1 MLAGMRWL
9 AGLAVVVLMLFA
21 AAAAPAEPV
30 QEFGFTI
37 RDVKPD
43 GRYGV
48 VFSSNSYDTTGA
60 QPPALTTN
68 YVRFAAGI
76 SFHPAFLKRS
86 VLCRA
91 ELLRDTLREFP
102 ETGVAY
108 GDQLKNLPATL
119 RRLRSRLSPA
129 QARNV
134 RTCIAARSGTGRVI
148 ADVRP
153 YVPDPVPADLHLYL
167 STPTEPGAFASF
179 GVLAVLD
186 RSAPVIRDNPVLGNQ
201 RFLFAANLFDDPTPD
216 GLYGVRLLLPP
227 GRIGSLRFSVAEL
240 RVDNPGITRIERT
253 RTCVARRSGR
263 CTRTKVTSRRIWW
276 ATPPT
281 CPPSGRLQFEATYI
295 YETGLTTKKLLL
307 VPCPRFQR

>member
-1 MLAGMRWL
+1 MRGPVILTAVALLLLTAGV
-9 AGLAVVVLMLFA
+9 AF
-21 AAAAPAEPV
+21 AEPV

-48 VFSSNSYDTTGA
+48 VFSSNSYDTTGE

-76 SFHPAFLKRS
+76 SFNPAFLRRG

-102 ETGVAY
+102 EPGVYY
-108 GDQLKNLPATL
+108 GDQLKNLTATL
-119 RRLRSRLSPA
+119 RRLRSRLKPA
-129 QARNV
+129 QAANM

-153 YVPDPVPADLHLYL
+153 YVPDPVPADLYLFL

-179 GVLAVLD
+179 GVLTVLD
-186 RSAPVIRDNPVLGNQ
+186 RTAAVIRDNPVLGNQ
-201 RFLFAANLFDDPTPD
+201 RFLFAANLFNDPTPD

-227 GRIGSLRFSVAEL
+227 GRIGSLNFSVAEL

-253 RTCVARRSGR
+253 RTCAARRAGR
-263 CTRTKVTSRRIWW
+263 CVRTKVTTRKLWW

-281 CPPSGRLQFEATYI
+281 CPASGQLQFEATYI